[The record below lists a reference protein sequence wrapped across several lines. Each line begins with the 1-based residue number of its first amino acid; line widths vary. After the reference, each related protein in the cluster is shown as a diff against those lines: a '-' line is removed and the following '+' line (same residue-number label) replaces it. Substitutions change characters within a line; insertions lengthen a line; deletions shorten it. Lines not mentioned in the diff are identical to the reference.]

1 MASGPSVKGERGRVL
16 LLACGFAAA
25 AAVRIAFLTRLIG
38 NYDLDSFAIVARIV
52 RAGGNVYE
60 ETNRY
65 NYSPV
70 WAWAL
75 AGLSRVGDL
84 FAVPLARAVTALLFA
99 ADCAT
104 AFVIYRILRVRDVRA
119 SRAGMGALLFFA
131 NPVSILASSVRGMFD
146 DVAILFL
153 LAGIL
158 AAVRPAR
165 PAGLVGPARRW
176 LASAALA
183 VSLLVKHV
191 AWFHP
196 LLFVRRRGRTVRG
209 LWLAAL
215 PYAVFAASFLPY
227 WRSWARI
234 RTQVFGYA
242 GLDEVYGLEPMR
254 TAGLLPS
261 WGPSAMCAA
270 AGIAAAL
277 WLSARNLEPARAAR
291 MLFLVVL
298 LFVPGVTPYYFVWP
312 IALGALAPNTG
323 YAVYTAVATLFFIG
337 SPDGLALEW
346 PHLPGWWGL
355 WWATTF
361 WLLWDL
367 REVLPARRRST

>member
-1 MASGPSVKGERGRVL
+1 MKGGRRRVL
-16 LLACGFAAA
+16 LLVCGFAAA
-25 AAVRIAFLTRLIG
+25 AAVRIAFLNRLNG

-84 FAVPLARAVTALLFA
+84 FGFSLARAVTALLFA
-99 ADCAT
+99 ADSAT
-104 AFVIYRILRVRDVRA
+104 AFVIYRILRGRDVHA
-119 SRAGMGALLFFA
+119 ARAGVGALLFFA
-131 NPVSILASSVRGMFD
+131 NPVSVLASSVRGMFD
-146 DVAILFL
+146 NVAILFL

-165 PAGLVGPARRW
+165 PGRPVSPAGRW
-176 LASAALA
+176 SASASLA

-196 LLFVRRRGRTVRG
+196 LLFVKRNGRTLRG
-209 LWLAAL
+209 LALALL
-215 PYAVFAASFLPY
+215 PYAVFAVSFLPY

-242 GLDEVYGLEPMR
+242 GLDEVYGLEPLR
-254 TAGLLPS
+254 TAGFLPP
-261 WGPSAMCAA
+261 WGPSAVCAVV
-270 AGIAAAL
+270 GIAAAL

-291 MLFLVVL
+291 MLFLIVL
-298 LFVPGVTPYYFVWP
+298 LFLPGVTPYYFVWP
-312 IALGALAPNTG
+312 IALGALTPNTG
-323 YAVYTAVATLFFIG
+323 YAVYTAVATLFFLG

-367 REVLPARRRST
+367 REVLPSRRRST